1 MKRLL
6 QPILACLGK
15 KTSTVHATAP
25 QRTIAKPDY
34 VQRHAECAARDV
46 GLNGWHNLDSG
57 DLLPGFNITAEDHVL
72 DVGCGGAG
80 HSHFCLLRGA
90 TVTFTDIDA
99 KVVSDAQH
107 NFDKLGKGKA
117 TGIVSDS
124 YPLPVESGSAS
135 KIIATE
141 VLEHVEDAQLF
152 LSELFRVGK
161 PGAQYFLTVPDAAS
175 ENMQLGIA
183 APAYFEKPNH
193 IRIINREQFAK
204 LVTDAG
210 LVVESH
216 NHYGAYWSLWWL
228 FFWNAGVDLSTPA
241 HPLLEAWTTT
251 WNELLNT
258 PNALRVKTALDNQLP
273 KSQVI
278 LARKP

>member
-1 MKRLL
+1 MKHLFRSLFTPAARSD
-6 QPILACLGK
+6 QANPI
-15 KTSTVHATAP
+15 AP
-25 QRTIAKPDY
+25 LPDY
-34 VQRHAECAARDV
+34 TQRHAQCAARDV
-46 GLNGWHNLDSG
+46 SMDGWHNLTSG
-57 DLLPGFNITAEDHVL
+57 DLVPGFNISSTDHVL

-90 TVTFTDIDA
+90 SVTFTDIDPA
-99 KVVSDAQH
+99 VVATAQQ
-107 NFDKLGKGKA
+107 NFDSLGSGKA

-124 YPLPVESGSAS
+124 CPLPIENESVT

-141 VLEHVEDAQLF
+141 VIEHVDDAQVF
-152 LSELFRVGK
+152 LNELVRVGK
-161 PGAQYFLTVPDAAS
+161 PGAQYFLTVPDAVS

-193 IRIINREQFAK
+193 IRILDRDSFQK

-216 NHYGAYWSLWWL
+216 THYGAYWTLWWL
-228 FFWNAGVDLSTPA
+228 FFWNAGVDLANPS
-241 HPLLEAWTTT
+241 HPLLEAWTST
-251 WNELLNT
+251 WEALLDT
-258 PNALRVKTALDNQLP
+258 PQAMRIKRVLDNHLP

>member
-1 MKRLL
+1 M
-6 QPILACLGK
+6 
-15 KTSTVHATAP
+15 
-25 QRTIAKPDY
+25 D
-34 VQRHAECAARDV
+34 
-46 GLNGWHNLDSG
+46 GWHNLESG
-57 DLLPGFNITAEDHVL
+57 DLVSGFNITPADRVL

-99 KVVSDAQH
+99 AVVSNAQRS
-107 NFDKLGKGKA
+107 FDQLGTGKA

-124 YPLPVESGSAS
+124 HPLPVESESMS

-141 VLEHVEDAQLF
+141 VLEHVEDAQEF
-152 LSELFRVGK
+152 LRELFRVGK
-161 PGAQYFLTVPDAAS
+161 RGAQYFLTVPDAVS

-193 IRIINREQFAK
+193 IRIIDKEQFTR
-204 LVTDAG
+204 LVADAG
-210 LVVESH
+210 LVIESH
-216 NHYGAYWSLWWL
+216 DHYGAYWTLWWL
-228 FFWNAGVDLSTPA
+228 FFWNAGVDLSKPS

-251 WNELLNT
+251 WSALLDT
-258 PNALRVKTALDNQLP
+258 PNAARIKHLLDSHLP

-278 LARKP
+278 IARKP